1 MRIDRVTEK
10 YVTNQ
15 NKTLA
20 KNTLKGIAER
30 PKIFALKS
38 AVILVP
44 SKSWILNIMKAK
56 IFFNEF
62 NLVFR
67 LRPEHLRRHR
77 GRGWQEQQW
86 ANIHFIDDRRGSKP
100 NLVQVSRLFRLSLF
114 AIDEEGE

>member
-44 SKSWILNIMKAK
+44 SKS
-56 IFFNEF
+56 
-62 NLVFR
+62 
-67 LRPEHLRRHR
+67 
-77 GRGWQEQQW
+77 
-86 ANIHFIDDRRGSKP
+86 
-100 NLVQVSRLFRLSLF
+100 
-114 AIDEEGE
+114 